1 MCPLFDVDQ
10 FAPLSLFDGEQCSSI
25 CSSICTTGTGTGTT
39 GTTRPFVPCSLLS
52 SPQSAQLMNVAGP
65 IPVTRVSNG
74 QGGWADLIL
83 TKDKRPPSLCR
94 QCTAVVFLGLT
105 NTCCNRNGWTSIDYP
120 HSSTMAMWMYQINCW
135 LLCNFLGIF
144 RAFEHEKWQVSWNW

>member
-39 GTTRPFVPCSLLS
+39 GTTRPFVRCSLLS

-105 NTCCNRNGWTSIDYP
+105 NTCCNRNGPSTSSRIE
-120 HSSTMAMWMYQINCW
+120 
-135 LLCNFLGIF
+135 LLSELTNSVQTSHLWENGIPML
-144 RAFEHEKWQVSWNW
+144 ATCK